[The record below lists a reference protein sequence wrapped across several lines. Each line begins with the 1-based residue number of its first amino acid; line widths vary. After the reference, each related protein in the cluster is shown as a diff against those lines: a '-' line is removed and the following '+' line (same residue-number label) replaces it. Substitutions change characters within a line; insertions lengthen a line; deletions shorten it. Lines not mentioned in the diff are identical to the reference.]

1 MPIALVAC
9 ERRRIYCSARSSTRN
24 TEWRGD
30 TVQVCA
36 PPLRSSSLRE
46 RIWPSLGDRISRR
59 TASTARSLL
68 RRPTNDASLRR
79 SSPIA
84 WPGRFP
90 HREGRGPTL
99 PPGGP
104 APGSRAGAPLRLIHN
119 SQFTIH
125 MANPSYEHGRH
136 TRTGSRCPR
145 EGSGQRRSGSVRNS
159 PRASPATRSPAGA
172 QKAQTTWPQ
181 PRQLWVAPTREV
193 SDVPVGRRG
202 RRGEH
207 VHACRGMHAG
217 AEACVRVVKEASDVP
232 KAQTQMTSLPQ
243 TLHAFH

>member
-1 MPIALVAC
+1 M
-9 ERRRIYCSARSSTRN
+9 
-24 TEWRGD
+24 
-30 TVQVCA
+30 QVCA

>member
-1 MPIALVAC
+1 M
-9 ERRRIYCSARSSTRN
+9 
-24 TEWRGD
+24 
-30 TVQVCA
+30 QVCA

-46 RIWPSLGDRISRR
+46 RIWPSQARSRR
-59 TASTARSLL
+59 SDLATHGLDGTLSLHSLL
-68 RRPTNDASLRR
+68 RRPTSDTSLRR

-90 HREGRGPTL
+90 HREGPTAPSRGVRL
-99 PPGGP
+99 PALPRRSL
-104 APGSRAGAPLRLIHN
+104 ASLRLIHN

-145 EGSGQRRSGSVRNS
+145 EGSGQRRSGSVWNS

-181 PRQLWVAPTREV
+181 PRQWWVAPTREA
-193 SDVPVGRRG
+193 SEVPVGYG

-207 VHACRGMHAG
+207 VHACRGG
-217 AEACVRVVKEASDVP
+217 GLCASR
-232 KAQTQMTSLPQ
+232 QRGI
-243 TLHAFH
+243 

>member
-1 MPIALVAC
+1 M
-9 ERRRIYCSARSSTRN
+9 R
-24 TEWRGD
+24 
-30 TVQVCA
+30 VCA

-104 APGSRAGAPLRLIHN
+104 APGSRAGAPLCGSFTIHN
-119 SQFTIH
+119 SQFTWQIH
-125 MANPSYEHGRH
+125 RTSTGGTRAPARGARARAVGSADRAACGTPQGHLPPRDRPPARRRRRPRGRS
-136 TRTGSRCPR
+136 RGSCGSR
-145 EGSGQRRSGSVRNS
+145 
-159 PRASPATRSPAGA
+159 
-172 QKAQTTWPQ
+172 
-181 PRQLWVAPTREV
+181 
-193 SDVPVGRRG
+193 RRG
-202 RRGEH
+202 RHLTYLWGGEGA
-207 VHACRGMHAG
+207 VVSTCMHAG
-217 AEACVRVVKEASDVP
+217 ACMQGRRLVCESSKRHP
-232 KAQTQMTSLPQ
+232 TYQRRRPR
-243 TLHAFH
+243 

>member
-1 MPIALVAC
+1 
-9 ERRRIYCSARSSTRN
+9 
-24 TEWRGD
+24 
-30 TVQVCA
+30 VQVCA
-36 PPLRSSSLRE
+36 PPLRSSSLRD

-125 MANPSYEHGRH
+125 NSHGKSIVRARAAH
-136 TRTGSRCPR
+136 AHRLEVPARGQWAAPI
-145 EGSGQRRSGSVRNS
+145 GQRQELPKGISRHAIARR
-159 PRASPATRSPAGA
+159 RAEGA
-172 QKAQTTWPQ
+172 DH
-181 PRQLWVAPTREV
+181 VAAAAAV
-193 SDVPVGRRG
+193 VGRADAG
-202 RRGEH
+202 GIRRTCGE
-207 VHACRGMHAG
+207 ARAP
-217 AEACVRVVKEASDVP
+217 R
-232 KAQTQMTSLPQ
+232 
-243 TLHAFH
+243 